1 MANPT
6 HLFTLLFLFSFF
18 FAGIVISEEDCVYT
32 VYLRTGSI
40 LKAGTDSN
48 IILTLYNAKG
58 YGIKINNLEA
68 WGGLMGPGY
77 NYFERGNLDIF
88 SGTAP
93 CLDGPVCKMNLTSD
107 GSGDHHGW
115 YVNYVEVTTTGIHSP
130 CSQKLF
136 TVEQWLATDT
146 SPYELSFVKNNCPYK
161 VGQTEAKVK
170 TVDVVRSGSGS
181 GSGSGFSILGSTVRV

>member
-1 MANPT
+1 
-6 HLFTLLFLFSFF
+6 
-18 FAGIVISEEDCVYT
+18 
-32 VYLRTGSI
+32 
-40 LKAGTDSN
+40 
-48 IILTLYNAKG
+48 
-58 YGIKINNLEA
+58 
-68 WGGLMGPGY
+68 MGPGY

-88 SGTAP
+88 SGRAP

-115 YVNYVEVTTTGIHSP
+115 YVNYVEVTTTGVHSP
-130 CSQKLF
+130 CAQKLF

-161 VGQTEAKVK
+161 MGQAETKVK
-170 TVDVVRSGSGS
+170 TVDAVRSGS